1 MSGEPHT
8 HATDPGIRATV
19 ITVSDRSAAGER
31 EDLAGP
37 TAVARLRE
45 AGYLADDATI
55 APDGSASVAA
65 AIRDAL
71 ASGARLVVTTG
82 GTGIAPRDET
92 PEGTR
97 KVIDRE
103 VPGIGEEL
111 RRIGSVAAPGGVLS
125 RGIAGVAGDALVVNL
140 PGSPKAVAEGTPV
153 ILRVAAHALAQLAGS
168 DHG

>member
-1 MSGEPHT
+1 MTDESHPHQ
-8 HATDPGIRATV
+8 AASGIRAAV
-19 ITVSDRSAAGER
+19 ITVSDRSAVGER

-37 TAVARLRE
+37 VAVARLRG
-45 AGYLADDATI
+45 AGFLTDDATI

-111 RRIGSVAAPGGVLS
+111 RRIGSAAAPGGLLS

-140 PGSPKAVAEGTPV
+140 PGSPKAVTEGMPV
-153 ILRVAAHALAQLAGS
+153 ILRVASHALAQLAGS
-168 DHG
+168 DHD